1 MAKIKWVQV
10 VCPRCKKDL
19 VKLNPENPV
28 LYIKGIQCPC
38 GRNVLAKD
46 LLKQVEEKTFSK
58 EIKQ

>member
-19 VKLNPENPV
+19 IKLNPENPV

-46 LLKQVEEKTFSK
+46 LLKQVEVKK
-58 EIKQ
+58 